1 MVSPKHKTPSLVVQT
16 FTIWN
21 EFTLLIYNIHIY
33 ILCVKT
39 NESQTTILCIY
50 VIKIKV
56 MPLHKNHCSE
66 EIHIFLGLP
75 WKIEKTFK
83 IKHNYCKTNKTMLVS
98 TGSLEF
104 YISRRDI
111 LDYFLLYTH
120 FVLNMSR
127 SILVSNLTEYD
138 SSREEIVRV
147 MYLSYSIQYWKTFSS
162 TLDNP

>member
-1 MVSPKHKTPSLVVQT
+1 MPRFIENMPTTCPIIIYLILFIYYKASMVSPKHKTPSLVVQT

-83 IKHNYCKTNKTMLVS
+83 IKHNYCKTNQTMLAS

-111 LDYFLLYTH
+111 LVYFLL
-120 FVLNMSR
+120 
-127 SILVSNLTEYD
+127 LT
-138 SSREEIVRV
+138 
-147 MYLSYSIQYWKTFSS
+147 LSWICPEVY
-162 TLDNP
+162 